1 MVGARRRWVKGEVR
15 SGRRPSERREKSG
28 GQQGWRLATEARG
41 RPHAA
46 VGPSRS
52 SREFEV
58 EEDDDAT
65 TASRSSASSTRSG
78 SKAEAE
84 QSGCYGSEE
93 AGSAAPLPIRSIFLH
108 IAAAIRC
115 RVLVRRLQK
124 RRRGVARQLV
134 LRGQESGLRWRIS
147 ARLVGFAG
155 RRMRLGGGRGG
166 TGVAWRVCMAS

>member
-1 MVGARRRWVKGEVR
+1 MGEGRGAQWAAAIGEKGE
-15 SGRRPSERREKSG
+15 EW
-28 GQQGWRLATEARG
+28 WRLATEARG
-41 RPHAA
+41 CWRPHVA

-65 TASRSSASSTRSG
+65 TASRSSASSTWSG
-78 SKAEAE
+78 SKAKVE

-93 AGSAAPLPIRSIFLH
+93 AGSGFPLPIRSIFLH

-115 RVLVRRLQK
+115 RVLVRRLQR

-147 ARLVGFAG
+147 ARLFGFAG
-155 RRMRLGGGRGG
+155 RWMRLGGGRGG
-166 TGVAWRVCMAS
+166 TGVAW